1 MADGGDGCVDRCEVV
16 EPWRGNRRWPD
27 DLKARIVAESFQP
40 GARAV
45 DVARRHG
52 LVAHQLSDWR
62 RLARQ
67 GLLRVPASCCQPCCH
82 RRTCLLIC
90 QPGRRLY
97 HWRLI
102 QSWRKRLGIPHALRR
117 WPWRSSTMVTHPFV
131 EKRGRQP
138 SEQQIIIP
146 RRREAVFSSDL
157 LRARF
162 WGSTVPP
169 TRTPQTAAAIIFGA
183 PHPQPRLP
191 RHLADQAPDFHPSE
205 VSLGSRASGSGQ
217 GLGHRSGDQGPLGQH
232 SAQG

>member
-102 QSWRKRLGIPHALRR
+102 QSWRKRLGMHFGGGHGDRQR
-117 WPWRSSTMVTHPFV
+117 WSLILLSKSAAASPLSSRSSY
-131 EKRGRQP
+131 RGGVKQSFRPTCFARGFGGQRCRRQGHH
-138 SEQQIIIP
+138 
-146 RRREAVFSSDL
+146 RL
-157 LRARF
+157 LR
-162 WGSTVPP
+162 P
-169 TRTPQTAAAIIFGA
+169 
-183 PHPQPRLP
+183 
-191 RHLADQAPDFHPSE
+191 
-205 VSLGSRASGSGQ
+205 
-217 GLGHRSGDQGPLGQH
+217 
-232 SAQG
+232 